1 MSRVDFYHLQK
12 QSLEEVL
19 PKLLEKAYASGSK
32 IKVKIGTE
40 ARVDFLNSLL
50 WTYNDES
57 FLPHGSKKDGA
68 AELQPIWLSAGD
80 DNPNGATML
89 FLTDDAMPVEGD
101 TENYARIF
109 NIFDGNNPEALQNA
123 RNLWKNLRSSGAEL
137 HYWQQDND
145 GHWAEKG

>member
-19 PKLLEKAYASGSK
+19 PKLLEKAYASGNK

-40 ARVDFLNSLL
+40 SRVDFLNSLL

-145 GHWAEKG
+145 GSWAEKG

>member
-19 PKLLEKAYASGSK
+19 PKLLEKAYASGNK

-40 ARVDFLNSLL
+40 SRVDFLNSLL

-145 GHWAEKG
+145 GRWAEKG

>member
-1 MSRVDFYHLQK
+1 MSRVDFYHLPK
-12 QSLEEVL
+12 HSLAAVL
-19 PKLLEKAYASGSK
+19 PQLLDKAYSSGAH
-32 IKVKIGTE
+32 IKVKVGTE
-40 ARVDFLNSLL
+40 TRVDFLNSLL

-68 AELQPIWLSAGD
+68 AELQPIWLSADD

-145 GHWAEKG
+145 GRWAEKG